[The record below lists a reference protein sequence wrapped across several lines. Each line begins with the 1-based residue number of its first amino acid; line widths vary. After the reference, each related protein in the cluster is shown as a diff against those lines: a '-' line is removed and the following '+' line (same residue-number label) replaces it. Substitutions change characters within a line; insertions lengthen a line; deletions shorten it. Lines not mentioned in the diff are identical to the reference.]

1 MTRNGMQDGKVQR
14 DTEPASA
21 RRTSWD
27 RNEEETTLKLLYTSM
42 DDHTSIVL
50 ALQLVALACIACALL
65 LYLLKRIRP
74 QPAGLQTKEALQ
86 AADPEDVLTGRAAG
100 RSVLITCCD
109 TSLGLQL
116 AMHLSNV
123 GFRVF
128 AGLRTAPAAAQGQQ
142 PPGPGQDVA
151 VNAEATVGDSLCARL
166 LRAHAKHQEAVFGDL
181 PYQGSLVILPMDVT
195 REDVLHDA
203 MDVIRRHLPAGH
215 DGLHAVIN
223 TAGLCSRG
231 RLELQENSHWDA
243 MLKVNVVGAFRTAR
257 TFLPLLRNNKG
268 RLLNVGAPGA
278 LSGAAAGP
286 GAGAGAVAYTAARYA
301 VEGATSAL
309 RTEMEPLGVSV
320 ISLQPPEGTA
330 GEALFL
336 PPREGV
342 EHHDVLGSS
351 ALRAVE
357 EALLCEKP
365 KPRYQLR
372 ERVGLLRAVIGG
384 SRA

>member
-1 MTRNGMQDGKVQR
+1 
-14 DTEPASA
+14 
-21 RRTSWD
+21 
-27 RNEEETTLKLLYTSM
+27 M

-50 ALQLVALACIACALL
+50 ALQLVALCCIASALIM
-65 LYLLKRIRP
+65 YLLKRMRS
-74 QPAGLQTKEALQ
+74 QPTGIQTKEALH
-86 AADPEDVLTGRAAG
+86 ADPEDVLTGRAAG

-109 TSLGLQL
+109 TALGLQL
-116 AMHLSNV
+116 ATHLSNV

-128 AGLRTAPAAAQGQQ
+128 AGLRSSAAASG
-142 PPGPGQDVA
+142 DCA
-151 VNAEATVGDSLCARL
+151 DAKDADSLCGRL

-181 PYQGSLVILPMDVT
+181 PFQGSLVTLPMDVT
-195 REDVLHDA
+195 REDVLHEA

-257 TFLPLLRNNKG
+257 TFLPLLRSNKG

-278 LSGAAAGP
+278 LSGGGS
-286 GAGAGAVAYTAARYA
+286 GAGGGAVAYTAARYA
-301 VEGATSAL
+301 VEGATNAL

-320 ISLQPPEGTA
+320 ISLQPPEGAA
-330 GEALFL
+330 GESLFL

-342 EHHDVLGSS
+342 AHHDVLGSS

-372 ERVGLLRAVIGG
+372 ERTGLLRAVIPGIG
-384 SRA
+384 I